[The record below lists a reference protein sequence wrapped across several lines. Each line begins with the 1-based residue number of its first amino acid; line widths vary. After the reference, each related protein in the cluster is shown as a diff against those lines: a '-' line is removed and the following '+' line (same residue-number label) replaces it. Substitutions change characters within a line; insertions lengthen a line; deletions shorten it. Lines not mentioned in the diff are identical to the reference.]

1 MMEVLMPLYII
12 ALMYRTTKANAVE
25 LAECFEHVQHDG
37 FTRLLVKSCCWQK
50 LLWQRFSQP
59 LIQPGGWLELDD
71 TVLDK
76 FGARIFGVNWVYSS
90 RQQRVVQG
98 INVVV
103 LLWTD
108 GRRRIPVGIKLWRK
122 GGPTKVVLAARLL
135 RWAKRLGLQPDFVI
149 MDSWYSA
156 KRLLKQIR
164 SYQWHFVTRLKKN
177 RKFKEKKLR
186 DHWPHRFGH
195 AEGDLVGGIKVLVVK
210 DGYRFLATSQ
220 TALSV
225 IEVKAIYAK
234 RQQIEEFFKLMR
246 GQLRWHQCPARSKQA
261 QIAHLHLCAM
271 AFLAL
276 QEEAVRQQTSVYK
289 LRRRLFRQEVP
300 TQTSLLEPFNLAA

>member
-1 MMEVLMPLYII
+1 MEVLMSLYII
-12 ALMYRTTKANAVE
+12 ALMYRTTNANAVE
-25 LAECFEHVQHDG
+25 LAECFEHLQHDG

-50 LLWQRFSQP
+50 LLWQRFAQH
-59 LIQPGGWLELDD
+59 LIKPGGWLEIDD

-76 FGARIFGVNWVYSS
+76 FGEHIFGVAWVYSS
-90 RQQRVVQG
+90 RQQRVVRG
-98 INVVV
+98 LNLVV
-103 LLWTD
+103 LIWTD
-108 GRRRIPVGIKLWRK
+108 GQRRIPVGIKLWRS
-122 GGPTKVVLAARLL
+122 GGPTKIVLAARLL
-135 RWAKRLGLQPDFVI
+135 RWAKRLGLQPDFVV
-149 MDSWYSA
+149 MDSWYSP

-186 DHWPHRFGH
+186 AHWPHRFGH
-195 AEGDLVGGIKVLVVK
+195 AAGELAGGITVLVVK
-210 DGYRFLATSQ
+210 DGCRYLATSQ
-220 TALSV
+220 TSLSV
-225 IEVKAIYAK
+225 QQVKVLYAK

-261 QIAHLHLCAM
+261 QMAHLHLCAM

-276 QEEAVRQQTSVYK
+276 QEKAISQQLSVYK

-300 TQTSLLEPFNLAA
+300 TQTSLLAPFNLAA